1 MSLTKSF
8 SSAAIFLLDFLHSF
22 WLNLAFLLYPPAFRL
37 GLKSNTPYQ
46 WFYDDFYVQIFV
58 LTLCSSLSN
67 YYEPWPGEPHRSLG
81 PRSQLLNDPMMAALQ
96 WFHHWRLW
104 LFFNKENWV
113 RELIWI
119 GYCPTSRSRWGRAS
133 PPTRRQDWG
142 RHQFL
147 KLPPLCSGLPTQQA
161 SSSGQHYTE
170 WLTSVVDQAVV
181 QSVIADL
188 LPIHACSCHCPDGCL
203 PPVVGLLRFSWWW
216 WWWCDHDKKRDYVL
230 SPRCGSSGSHCWSSS
245 RRRAGLLHGRGLLHS
260 FGPRTVYCTRVH
272 LGILGY
278 NLIFKNL

>member
-67 YYEPWPGEPHRSLG
+67 YYEPWPGEPHRSFG

-147 KLPPLCSGLPTQQA
+147 KLPPLCSESYTI
-161 SSSGQHYTE
+161 SSSVET
-170 WLTSVVDQAVV
+170 
-181 QSVIADL
+181 VIPKPTKPCVAL
-188 LPIHACSCHCPDGCL
+188 
-203 PPVVGLLRFSWWW
+203 
-216 WWWCDHDKKRDYVL
+216 
-230 SPRCGSSGSHCWSSS
+230 
-245 RRRAGLLHGRGLLHS
+245 
-260 FGPRTVYCTRVH
+260 
-272 LGILGY
+272 
-278 NLIFKNL
+278 